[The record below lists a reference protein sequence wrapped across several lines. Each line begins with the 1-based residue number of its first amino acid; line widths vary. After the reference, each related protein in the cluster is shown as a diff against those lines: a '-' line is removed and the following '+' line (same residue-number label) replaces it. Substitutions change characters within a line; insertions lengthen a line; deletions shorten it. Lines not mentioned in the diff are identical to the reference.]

1 MSEFKPINTQQEFD
15 DMIRDRLDRQKES
28 FKKDLAELEE
38 LRTRNS
44 ELETEVGTLQS
55 TIEKT
60 KESASQYDQTIS
72 ELNAK
77 VTSYETANLRTRI
90 AIQNGLPL
98 DLADRLV
105 GEDEDSLKADAE
117 RLSGFVKSQKPVPP
131 LRDPEPQLGDEKD
144 NAYKKL
150 IEGLNKEGE

>member
-1 MSEFKPINTQQEFD
+1 MTFKPIETQEEFD
-15 DMIRDRLDRQKES
+15 EIIRERLRRQKES
-28 FKKDLAELEE
+28 FDKDLAELEQ

-44 ELETEVGTLQS
+44 ELETENGTL
-55 TIEKT
+55 KT
-60 KESASQYDQTIS
+60 AAEESKNATSQYDQTIAD
-72 ELNAK
+72 LNAK

-105 GEDEDSLKADAE
+105 GDDEDSLKADAE
-117 RLSGFVKSQKPVPP
+117 RLSGFVKSKPPVPP

-144 NAYKKL
+144 GAYKKL
-150 IEGLNKEGE
+150 IEGLNNEGE